1 MRKRLGIPLFALVVC
16 LALPAVAGDKAGDK
30 DEAKQ
35 LFESGLKLMKLDD
48 FAAAAA
54 NFERSTALFPTQNSL
69 FNLANCYH
77 AMQRYGDALATLERL
92 NHDFGKALKPEI
104 KSAAA
109 RRETEI
115 RSLVARLTVQ
125 VDPMDATLTVDGK
138 DAGAG
143 TVRGPLVLAPGEH
156 VIEATKVG
164 YRNQRR
170 VVKLFSGKEQL
181 EVVGLEAEPIAAPVA
196 SPILQA
202 PAIAVAQNPDLSA
215 QANQEPKPRSR
226 ALRIVAW
233 STLAGAV
240 AAGATAGTFWLIASK
255 HYSDFQKYN
264 DGVPTNA
271 QKRDAAK
278 SDTQNASNIAIGCGI
293 AAAALA
299 VTAGVTYW
307 LGRDS
312 GQDTGQS
319 TAVYVTPFGL
329 AAAF

>member
-1 MRKRLGIPLFALVVC
+1 LLALVVC
-16 LALPAVAGDKAGDK
+16 VAFPVVASEK

-54 NFERSTALFPTQNSL
+54 NFERSTALFATQNSL
-69 FNLANCYH
+69 FNLANCYQ
-77 AMQRYGDALATLERL
+77 AMRRYGDALTTLERL

-109 RRETEI
+109 RREAEI

-125 VDPMDATLTVDGK
+125 VEPSDASLTVDGK
-138 DAGAG
+138 DTG
-143 TVRGPLVLAPGEH
+143 TGLARGPLLLAPGDH
-156 VIEATKVG
+156 MLEATRAG
-164 YRNQRR
+164 YRTQRWSIPL
-170 VVKLFSGKEQL
+170 VSGKEQL
-181 EVVGLEAEPIAAPVA
+181 ELVRLEVEPVPAPVPSA
-196 SPILQA
+196 FS
-202 PAIAVAQNPDLSA
+202 AQVPPVGAAQTPDLAASA
-215 QANQEPKPRSR
+215 IPEPTHKSR
-226 ALRIVAW
+226 ALRIVSW
-233 STLAGAV
+233 STLAGAL
-240 AAGATAGTFWLIASK
+240 AAGAAAGGFWLIASG

-264 DGVPTNA
+264 TGDPTLA

-278 SDTQNASNIAIGCGI
+278 SDTQSASDIAMGCGI

-299 VTAGVTYW
+299 VTASVTYW

-312 GQDTGQS
+312 SQDTGPS
-319 TAVYVTPFGL
+319 SAVHITPFGL